1 MNQQSSGLFASVRLG
16 AAAVAGYA
24 VGSVLTA
31 DLVSQLASRRNG
43 GAVDLRATGSG
54 NPGAANVMANLGAN
68 WGIAVLAGDIIKGAA
83 DAQAGRAI
91 AGDAG
96 AYLAA
101 SGAVLGHCFPLW
113 SGFRG
118 GKGVA
123 TSAETTVVCF
133 PDYVPVDIGLVAA
146 SWLASRHAG
155 KATVGASAAF
165 VLAAFAWYRFRLP
178 NAWGA
183 KPTAGLPL
191 YAAATAAIIGYK
203 FLSAPRHFGNN
214 K

>member
-1 MNQQSSGLFASVRLG
+1 MKPQLPGSFATVRLG
-16 AAAVAGYA
+16 VAAVAGYA

-31 DLVSQLASRRNG
+31 DLVSRLAARRNG
-43 GAVDLRATGSG
+43 TAVDLRATGSG
-54 NPGAANVMANLGAN
+54 NPGAANAMANLGTN

-83 DAQAGRAI
+83 GAQLGRAL

-101 SGAVLGHCFPLW
+101 SAAVVGHCFPAW

-123 TSAETTVVCF
+123 TSAGTTFVCF
-133 PDYVPVDIGLVAA
+133 PAYVPIDIGLVAV

-155 KATVGASAAF
+155 KATAGASAAF

-178 NAWGA
+178 NAWGTG
-183 KPTAGLPL
+183 PTAGLPL
-191 YAAATAAIIGYK
+191 YAVATAAIIGYK